1 MKKMALFFLM
11 VLAVL
16 SCSKEGTRL
25 VLNDPVSL
33 HYNRLYNNGDYNISI
48 VLDSVTQDSRCPL
61 GVECIWAGNALAR
74 FIFIADNNSTKF
86 SLNTLASFRRD
97 TTIAGFKIEL
107 LALKPY
113 PEYPHPI
120 KQEDYIAEIRIT
132 K

>member
-16 SCSKEGTRL
+16 SCSKEGTGL

-33 HYNRLYNNGDYNISI
+33 YYNRLYNNGDHNISI
-48 VLDSVTQDSRCPL
+48 MLDSVTQDSRCPT
-61 GVECIWAGNALAR
+61 GVVCIWEGNAKAR
-74 FIFIADNNSTKF
+74 LIFTADNNTTKF
-86 SLNTLASFRRD
+86 SLNTAATFRRD

-113 PEYPHPI
+113 PEYLHPI